1 MLKLVFALRLLAL
14 MVFAAGTGL
23 VVLTL
28 GQLELA
34 EAFSTSPSLPATKST
49 RAAAPAADTR
59 PVASPTASGP
69 ARDLQAPA
77 ADVAASLPAEAASPP
92 APPAVT
98 AAFLAPEAASPQTG
112 GVDLNT
118 ASLAELNALRGAG
131 AIGRAIIWGRP
142 YRSIDELMSRRILS
156 RARFEQVKGQVS
168 VRL

>member
-1 MLKLVFALRLLAL
+1 MLKLVFALRLIAL

-34 EAFSTSPSLPATKST
+34 EAFSTAPPLPATK
-49 RAAAPAADTR
+49 PARKATPVADTR
-59 PVASPTASGP
+59 PAASATASIP

-77 ADVAASLPAEAASPP
+77 ADVAASLPAEAASVP

-98 AAFLAPEAASPQTG
+98 TASFAPEAAPPQTG

-118 ASLAELNALRGAG
+118 ASLAELNGLRGAG
-131 AIGRAIIWGRP
+131 AIGRAIIRGRP